1 VRNQVGAAVGLV
13 VWQLFVEVT
22 LIGSLPS
29 VGKYAPGASAGA
41 IAGAILE
48 QTATYLLAPVVGA
61 LLIVTYAA
69 VATAAGVIAIARRD
83 VG

>member
-1 VRNQVGAAVGLV
+1 M
-13 VWQLFVEVT
+13 T

-29 VGKYAPGASAGA
+29 AGKFAPGASAGA

-48 QTATYLLAPVVGA
+48 QTSTYLLAPAVGA
-61 LLIVTYAA
+61 LLIVGYAA
-69 VATAAGVIAIARRD
+69 AATAAGVITTARRD